1 MLFGIIR
8 AIIGTTA
15 NPDED
20 TCDPDNSGD
29 KNANDGNA
37 ARDPRPLQSVTCNR
51 FPFSFFSSQPFFN
64 VAAEWIRNSVQLHR
78 YVCMSSET
86 GSRPEQFPYISW
98 PAPLQ
103 FSPDSRIE
111 CHQPANFLMIVC
123 TYPEKGPVSG

>member
-1 MLFGIIR
+1 MKIP
-8 AIIGTTA
+8 AIPTTA
-15 NPDED
+15 VTKTPMMA
-20 TCDPDNSGD
+20 T
-29 KNANDGNA
+29 
-37 ARDPRPLQSVTCNR
+37 RPATLAHFRVSRATA

-64 VAAEWIRNSVQLHR
+64 VAAEWIRNSLQLHR

-86 GSRPEQFPYISW
+86 GSRPEQFTYISW